1 MAAAVEAMLVV
12 TGMMAVMAVM
22 AVMGWKAAPME
33 VVELKA
39 APLVVVGLKAAVL
52 LAEATG
58 RAPTRSQQ
66 RAALPVA
73 LSKQR
78 LSNRGIPV
86 EPAHEKG
93 RRVL

>member
-1 MAAAVEAMLVV
+1 MVV
-12 TGMMAVMAVM
+12 TGVMAVMAVM
-22 AVMGWKAAPME
+22 AVTGRKAAPME
-33 VVELKA
+33 VMELKA

-73 LSKQR
+73 LSNQR
-78 LSNRGIPV
+78 LSNRGTPV
-86 EPAHEKG
+86 ESAHEKC